1 MAIRCGI
8 AGWIDRSL
16 IDSKLFYPMGV
27 TSPDERLAFY
37 ATQFPMVEADTTY
50 YGIPKPEGVER
61 WASRTPAGFLFDVKS
76 FSLFTNHPT

>member
-27 TSPDERLAFY
+27 TSPDERLSFY
-37 ATQFPMVEADTTY
+37 ATQFAVVEAEQRAVGRAD
-50 YGIPKPEGVER
+50 
-61 WASRTPAGFLFDVKS
+61 A
-76 FSLFTNHPT
+76 